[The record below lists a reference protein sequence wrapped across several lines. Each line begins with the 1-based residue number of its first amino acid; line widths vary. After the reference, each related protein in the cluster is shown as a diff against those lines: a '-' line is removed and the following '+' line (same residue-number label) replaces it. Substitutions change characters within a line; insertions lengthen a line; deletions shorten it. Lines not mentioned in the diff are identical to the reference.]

1 VRVALWCPLPPAPTG
16 IADHVA
22 ESLPYLVSRCD
33 LVLVVE
39 DPAAVDPEVARQARV
54 VTPDT
59 VPPAEV
65 DVYEIGNSPA
75 HGYVYRAALAR
86 PGVVVMHEWGLHD
99 LVLHETAG
107 RGDPAAYVREMRH
120 GHGEAGAFVA
130 RQVLRGLGGDT
141 LPARFAA
148 NDRLLES
155 SLAIVATTGFTARNA
170 AGRLPGRP
178 VIQLPLHVVA
188 PASPLVDRAA
198 ARRELGLPA
207 DALVVTAPGLAT
219 RAKRLE
225 VAIRAVARARSE
237 HPAVRLVVAGP
248 REEALPLESWAA
260 AAGLQDA
267 LVVTGRL
274 SLADLERHLAAAD
287 LVLALRYPSRGEMS
301 AVLLR
306 ALAAGRPTLVTAGTP
321 ATEEFPEGIV
331 VPVDPGAREEAE
343 LAGWIGALADRPA
356 LSEAIGRAASSVVR
370 ERHDAGALAAGLVRF
385 LAEVA
390 PGREAFARRLA
401 ARRAHEGTRL
411 GDLLDEVRS
420 ASRELGVGDLAAGL
434 GEITDL
440 LAPLAG
446 GGRR

>member
-1 VRVALWCPLPPAPTG
+1 MALWSPLPPSPSG

-22 ESLPYLVSRCD
+22 ESLPHLARRCD
-33 LVLVVE
+33 LTVVVE
-39 DPAAVDPEVARQARV
+39 DPATVDPGVLRLARV
-54 VTPDT
+54 VGPDA
-59 VPPAEV
+59 VPPVDV

-75 HGYVYRAALAR
+75 HGYVYRAALVR
-86 PGVVVMHEWGLHD
+86 PGVTVLHEWGLHD

-107 RGDPAAYVREMRH
+107 RGDPAAYVREMRR

-155 SLAIVATTGFTARNA
+155 SLAIVATTRHTARNA

-178 VIQLPLHVVA
+178 VVQLPLHVLA
-188 PASPLVDRAA
+188 PASPPADRAA
-198 ARRELGLPA
+198 ARRALGLPA

-219 RAKRLE
+219 RAKRLD
-225 VAIRAVARARSE
+225 VAIRAVARARVERPSL
-237 HPAVRLVVAGP
+237 RLVVAGP
-248 REEALPLESWAA
+248 RGADLPLEAWSA
-260 AAGLQDA
+260 AAGLGEA
-267 LVVTGRL
+267 CVVTGRL
-274 SLADLERHLAAAD
+274 SMADFERHLAAAD

-321 ATEEFPEGIV
+321 ATEEFPEGLVI
-331 VPVDPGAREEAE
+331 PVDPAAREEAE
-343 LAGWIGALADRPA
+343 LAGWIVALADRPA
-356 LSEAIGRAASSVVR
+356 LGEAVGRAASSYVR
-370 ERHDAGALAAGLVRF
+370 ERHDVGALAAGLVRF

-390 PGREAFARRLA
+390 PGRDAFARRLA
-401 ARRAHEGTRL
+401 ARRAHDGTRL
-411 GDLLDEVRS
+411 GEFLDEVRS
-420 ASRELGVGDLAAGL
+420 AGRELGVGELAVGL
-434 GEITDL
+434 EGIPGL

-446 GGRR
+446 GGRP